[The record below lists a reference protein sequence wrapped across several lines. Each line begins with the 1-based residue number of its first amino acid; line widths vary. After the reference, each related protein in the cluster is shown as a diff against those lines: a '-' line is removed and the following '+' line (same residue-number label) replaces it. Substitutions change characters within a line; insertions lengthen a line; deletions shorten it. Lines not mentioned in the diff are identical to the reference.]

1 GGAGGGGLRPAWRR
15 GRRAPGGGRRDRAHA
30 QQQRDGRARGHDL
43 RPRASM
49 KHTAVLG
56 PGRIGRQIALAFALG
71 GSRVSLVDVKERP
84 AGGAAAVFA
93 DARREIRRDLGLM
106 AEEGV
111 IPRAEI
117 APALDPIEERSGL
130 ARLREGGYLPGAL

>member
-1 GGAGGGGLRPAWRR
+1 MN
-15 GRRAPGGGRRDRAHA
+15 HA
-30 QQQRDGRARGHDL
+30 AI
-43 RPRASM
+43 
-49 KHTAVLG
+49 LG

-93 DARREIRRDLGLM
+93 EARREIQRDLGLM

-111 IPRAEI
+111 IEPGEI
-117 APALDPIEERSGL
+117 APALERIEEHTGLHGLGEPGLDLGEAAGSDDVPLAIRSG
-130 ARLREGGYLPGAL
+130 ARLGLTSEHLAVPR